1 MIKRI
6 LMVVDA
12 ASGSVDLDLFA
23 PVYYQFKDGDCRVTA
38 GSVPGGEVKIAA
50 APTSP
55 EARRFLDAHEDVL
68 QCSVALTRLRSE
80 DFDAIL
86 YPDHP
91 VFPSALA
98 EDIAN
103 AILLSEAAADR
114 KAIAAIGYGMAGLLS
129 AVDRH
134 GRPLLSEARATTP
147 SVRNA
152 DSDPDSMAAMEDKMR
167 QLGCRCEGRCGD
179 EPHVVVDRLL
189 VTGSSSVWNSA
200 VAKALIDLLTG
211 QGTSAVSDQE

>member
-1 MIKRI
+1 MHKRI

-12 ASGSVDLDLFA
+12 ASDGVDLDLFA
-23 PVYYQFKDGDCRVTA
+23 PVYYHFKNGGCRVTA

-55 EARRFLDAHEDVL
+55 DGQRFLSDNEDVL
-68 QCSVALTRLRSE
+68 QCSVALARLRSE

-91 VFPSALA
+91 VFPGGLA
-98 EDIAN
+98 KDIAN
-103 AILLSEAAADR
+103 AILLSEAAAEN

-134 GRPLLSEARATTP
+134 GRPLLSEARTTTVP
-147 SVRNA
+147 ARNA
-152 DSDPDSMAAMEDKMR
+152 DSAAVMEEEMR
-167 QLGCRCEGRCGD
+167 QLGCRFKPCRGD
-179 EPHVVVDRLL
+179 EPGVVVDHLL
-189 VTGSSSVWNSA
+189 VTGSVWSSA
-200 VAKALIDLLTG
+200 VAEALFDLLTR
-211 QGTSAVSDQE
+211 QGASAVSD